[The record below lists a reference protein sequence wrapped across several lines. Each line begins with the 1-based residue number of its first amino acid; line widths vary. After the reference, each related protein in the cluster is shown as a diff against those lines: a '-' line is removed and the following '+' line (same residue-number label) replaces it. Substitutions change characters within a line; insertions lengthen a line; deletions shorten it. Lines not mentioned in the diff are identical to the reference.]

1 MYIHTSK
8 CEVLI
13 SNPNITKK
21 KKNKR
26 ERERQK
32 TFIFKIISE
41 YTYLAV
47 LLDELN
53 ETINK
58 EAFYSL

>member
-21 KKNKR
+21 KKKR
-26 ERERQK
+26 ARERQK